1 MTKRRGRPKHEPDQR
16 SRDIVEALSGY
27 GIPTEKIASV
37 MGISRPTLLK
47 AYRSEI
53 DRGAAVVEAK
63 LIGNLLRLSGGSDG
77 TALKAI
83 MFSLQCRF
91 GWSQYALPQGS
102 RFANVPEPERL
113 GKKEALNEAAKT
125 AHIGTRFDHL
135 NVARQYPLGRKEARQ
150 LAAETAELGTEWEDL
165 LH

>member
-1 MTKRRGRPKHEPDQR
+1 MTKPRGRPKHEPDQR
-16 SRDIVEALSGY
+16 SRDIVEALSGF

-37 MGISRPTLLK
+37 IGISQRTLLK

-91 GWSQYALPQGS
+91 GWSQYAPPP
-102 RFANVPEPERL
+102 PEPKPAPL
-113 GKKEALNEAAKT
+113 GKKEAARHEAQT
-125 AHIGTRFDHL
+125 AH
-135 NVARQYPLGRKEARQ
+135 E
-150 LAAETAELGTEWEDL
+150 ETGWGEL